1 MQPRVSQ
8 AMNDRLLSNFTREE
22 VKKALHHIGDL
33 KAPGPDGMP
42 ALFFKEFWDA
52 IGEKV
57 VNEVLRFLNGGD
69 MPQGWNETDIIL
81 IPKVKQPTSLK
92 DLRLINLCNVLYK
105 LISKVLANRL
115 KSILP

>member
-1 MQPRVSQ
+1 
-8 AMNDRLLSNFTREE
+8 
-22 VKKALHHIGDL
+22 
-33 KAPGPDGMP
+33 
-42 ALFFKEFWDA
+42 
-52 IGEKV
+52 
-57 VNEVLRFLNGGD
+57 

-92 DLRLINLCNVLYK
+92 DLRLISLCNVLYK